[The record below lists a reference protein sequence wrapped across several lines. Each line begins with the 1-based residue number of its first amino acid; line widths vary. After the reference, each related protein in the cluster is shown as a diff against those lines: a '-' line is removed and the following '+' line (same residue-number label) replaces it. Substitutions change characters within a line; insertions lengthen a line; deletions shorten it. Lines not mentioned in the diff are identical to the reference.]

1 MSDSIQNRVIIQG
14 NGEQGATTYGPR
26 LRNKASPSKHGNQ
39 DVIRTIELQLDGD
52 VQEEQVFDAL
62 NETQWALPA
71 GCLILDIYAFSST
84 GVAALSLGSED
95 VNGLGGAGNL
105 FAGALAADSWTVT
118 RDVDLGTTATSQ
130 LVFSG
135 VAPADPV
142 AGTESEKATVYITFL
157 QVATDG
163 GEDGV
168 LTKPRVQRVP

>member
-1 MSDSIQNRVIIQG
+1 MSDNIQNRVIIQG

-71 GCLILDIYAFSST
+71 GCFILDVYAFSST
-84 GVAALSLGSED
+84 GLAALTLNVED
-95 VNGLGGAGNL
+95 VDGNVAPL
-105 FAGALAADSWTVT
+105 FAGALAANAWSVT
-118 RDVDLGTTATSQ
+118 RDVDQGTSATSQ